1 MYSVAVIGDSP
12 ATHIAALACKAAG
25 FAETKQF
32 ASLNESSTDGN
43 SVHCIPASASRII
56 NALSPTNIESI
67 GLCPDREQVRLGRSA
82 YLLSELPLG
91 KFYLERYGAPLV
103 NCTRK
108 ELIELLAQ
116 HDAFNPSPAKK
127 SLQEIEA
134 DYELAI
140 LCDATGVAQSTPK
153 GSVGGFDIYTANVA
167 EDHLLRHA
175 NVTWMGKGQV
185 ILQRSS
191 QSQTHYTFIT
201 HSQLPFEEQQLHR
214 SLAPAFAN
222 KCFMQTFNSEQH
234 VISEHFQDGRRAYI
248 GDACYAQHPC
258 FLESH
263 NSGMEDAWVLSRM
276 MENYEED
283 IGDGL
288 RDYERYRRPR
298 AVRVA
303 QSGHL
308 RLNSLTR
315 PSANSRFWGYV
326 NQALSTRFLP
336 EIAMQKQDWFHQHN
350 VIKGF
355 R

>member
-1 MYSVAVIGDSP
+1 MYSVAIIGDSP

-25 FAETKQF
+25 FADTKQF
-32 ASLNESSTDGN
+32 ASLNESSTDEYA
-43 SVHCIPASASRII
+43 VHCIPANASRII
-56 NALSPTNIESI
+56 NALCPANLESI

-91 KFYLERYGAPLV
+91 NFYLQRYGAPLV

-108 ELIELLAQ
+108 ALLELLAQ
-116 HDAFNPSPAKK
+116 HGAFDPCPAKK
-127 SLQEIEA
+127 SLEEIET

-140 LCDATGVAQSTPK
+140 FCDATRIEKPTAEGNVR
-153 GSVGGFDIYTANVA
+153 GFDIYSANVA
-167 EDHLLRHA
+167 EKHLLHNA

-191 QSQTHYTFIT
+191 QSHTHYTFIT
-201 HSQLPFEEQQLHR
+201 HSQLPFEEQQWHS

-222 KCFMQTFNSEQH
+222 KNFTQTFNPQH
-234 VISEHFQDGRRAYI
+234 HAIAEHFQDGRRAYI

-263 NSGMEDAWVLSRM
+263 NSAMEDAWVLTRM

-288 RDYERYRRPR
+288 REYERYRRPR

-303 QSGHL
+303 QSGHQ
-308 RLNSLTR
+308 RLDSLTR
-315 PSANSRFWGYV
+315 SSTNSRFWGYV

>member
-1 MYSVAVIGDSP
+1 MYSVAVIGESP
-12 ATHIAALACKAAG
+12 AAHIAALASRVAG
-25 FAETKQF
+25 FAKTKQF
-32 ASLNESSTDGN
+32 ASLNESSADEN
-43 SVHCIPASASRII
+43 SVHCIPASVSRII
-56 NALSPTNIESI
+56 NTLSPSNIESI

-91 KFYLERYGAPLV
+91 NFYLERYGAPLV

-108 ELIELLAQ
+108 ELIELFAQ
-116 HDAFNPSPAKK
+116 HEAFDPSPAKK

-140 LCDATGVAQSTPK
+140 LCDATAVEKPIQQD
-153 GSVGGFDIYTANVA
+153 SVGGFDIYTANVA
-167 EDHLLRHA
+167 DEHLLRNA

-185 ILQRSS
+185 ILQISS
-191 QSQTHYTFIT
+191 QSYTHYTFIT
-201 HSQLPFEEQQLHR
+201 HNQLPFEEVHWHG

-222 KCFMQTFNSEQH
+222 KSFTQTFNPQH
-234 VISEHFQDGRRAYI
+234 HTIAEHFQDGRRAYL
-248 GDACYAQHPC
+248 GDACYAPHPN

-263 NSGMEDAWVLSRM
+263 NSGIEDAWVLSRM

-283 IGDGL
+283 ISDGL
-288 RDYERYRRPR
+288 REYERFRRPR

-303 QSGHL
+303 KAGHQRLDLLTL
-308 RLNSLTR
+308 RST
-315 PSANSRFWGYV
+315 NSRFWGYV
-326 NQALSTRFLP
+326 SQALSTRFLP

>member
-1 MYSVAVIGDSP
+1 VYSVAVIGDSP
-12 ATHIAALACKAAG
+12 VAHIAALASKAAG
-25 FAETKQF
+25 FADTKQF
-32 ASLNESSTDGN
+32 ASLRKTTTDEN
-43 SVHCIPASASRII
+43 TLHCIPASVSRII
-56 NALSPTNIESI
+56 NALSPLSIESI

-91 KFYLERYGAPLV
+91 NFYLERYGAPLV

-108 ELIELLAQ
+108 ELLELLAQ
-116 HDAFNPSPAKK
+116 HEAFDVDPAKK
-127 SLQEIEA
+127 SLQEIED
-134 DYELAI
+134 DYDLAI
-140 LCDATGVAQSTPK
+140 LCDGLQADPPSDERN
-153 GSVGGFDIYTANVA
+153 VGGYEIFNANVA
-167 EDHLLRHA
+167 EEHLLRNA
-175 NVTWMGKGQV
+175 NVTWIGKGQV

-191 QSQTHYTFIT
+191 KSHTHYTFIT
-201 HSQLPFEEQQLHR
+201 HNQLPFEEPHWHD

-222 KCFMQTFNSEQH
+222 KSFKGTFNPLQH
-234 VISEHFQDGRRAYI
+234 LVAERFQDGRRAYL
-248 GDACYAQHPC
+248 GDACYATHPG

-288 RDYERYRRPR
+288 REYERFRRPR
-298 AVRVA
+298 AIRVA
-303 QSGHL
+303 KAGNQ
-308 RLNSLTR
+308 RLNLLTQK
-315 PSANSRFWGYV
+315 SSNSRFWGYV
-326 NQALSTRFLP
+326 GQALSTRFLP

>member
-12 ATHIAALACKAAG
+12 ATHIAALACKSAG

-32 ASLNESSTDGN
+32 ASLSQSSPDEN
-43 SVHCIPASASRII
+43 AVHCIPANTSRII
-56 NALSPTNIESI
+56 NALSPSSVESI
-67 GLCPDREQVRLGRSA
+67 GLCPDREQVRLGHSA

-91 KFYLERYGAPLV
+91 NFYLERYGAPLV

-116 HDAFNPSPAKK
+116 HDAFDPSPAKK

-140 LCDATGVAQSTPK
+140 LCDATPIEKKIQK
-153 GSVGGFDIYTANVA
+153 DNVGGFDIYTANVA
-167 EDHLLRHA
+167 DEHLLRNA

-185 ILQRSS
+185 IFQRSS
-191 QSQTHYTFIT
+191 QSLTHYTFIT
-201 HSQLPFEEQQLHR
+201 HSQLPFEEQQWHR
-214 SLAPAFAN
+214 SLAPAFAHKSFTQN
-222 KCFMQTFNSEQH
+222 FTPKQH
-234 VISEHFQDGRRAYI
+234 AIAENFQDGRRAYI
-248 GDACYAQHPC
+248 GDACYAQYPS

-288 RDYERYRRPR
+288 REYERYRRPR

-308 RLNSLTR
+308 RLDSLTR
-315 PSANSRFWGYV
+315 PSVNSRFWGYV